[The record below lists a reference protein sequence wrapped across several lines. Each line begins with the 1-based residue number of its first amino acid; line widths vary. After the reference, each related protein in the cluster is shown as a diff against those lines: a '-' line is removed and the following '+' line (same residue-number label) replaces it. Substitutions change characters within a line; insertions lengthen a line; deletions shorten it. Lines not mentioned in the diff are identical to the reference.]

1 MSVSKVKR
9 KYFNLLILF
18 IKTLAKIN
26 ISAPNIT
33 DRPTVATECYNHCA
47 TQKSIRAMIKSTY
60 GSFIH
65 KQLLKA
71 KGRSK
76 GSIVSLSLTFL
87 EAKCQLTLKLKLSR
101 R

>member
-1 MSVSKVKR
+1 MMSVSKEKR

-47 TQKSIRAMIKSTY
+47 TPKKYKSNDKKHLRVIY
-60 GSFIH
+60 P
-65 KQLLKA
+65 
-71 KGRSK
+71 
-76 GSIVSLSLTFL
+76 
-87 EAKCQLTLKLKLSR
+87 
-101 R
+101 